1 MARKSG
7 RLHRIAS
14 KTVADAREHAE
25 KLLRGV
31 ETLPEAA
38 GAAIEKLLSS
48 SKASSASSKTSRAR
62 AAKESSPAEKKRTVK
77 TGSSRKKSRAR

>member
-1 MARKSG
+1 MAMKSG

-14 KTVADAREHAE
+14 KTVAAGREHAE

-38 GAAIEKLLSS
+38 GAAIEELLSS
-48 SKASSASSKTSRAR
+48 SKATSASSKTSNAR
-62 AAKESSPAEKKRTVK
+62 AVKESPPAEKKRAVK
-77 TGSSRKKSRAR
+77 TGSPRKKSRAQ